1 MDPNIRLQK
10 SCPWTDPKL
19 KHSRKPDI
27 GIGIRASIL
36 GSEYY
41 GEYEG
46 HGQSKTAFELHCPGA
61 KFHGKMMKV
70 AKKYDMEPAVFME
83 ASTNGLTTS
92 ILYNCYGIDV
102 DTGHIYHCWIT
113 DRTIPLD
120 KFCQN
125 QESDKSRCSLATFCC
140 ILRAAM
146 HGLYLS
152 DCHFYNFG
160 ILLTENATEH
170 LVVII
175 DAGSRGILRD
185 ERWKKSAINNLIMK
199 KFWKWCKQECATN
212 IIIEKMW
219 QQNTIEQCLETAT
232 AAWQSWPFLTEARES
247 SCAIYHA
254 RLAKNA
260 LCRSQARSTS
270 AYKLMELVGQCKAED
285 QWNERFA
292 LVCYRES
299 EKLYSTLFSEQS
311 DILNE
316 LYERI
321 TRSRDEDVMVFWKR
335 LDEYRER
342 MLQSSE
348 ERSVTPQ
355 QALDMLASFKYNELW
370 YELTWQQQ
378 QSKRYRSVLNKIVH
392 DKAGWTHAAKAVME
406 YGLPKLDK
414 AKQLDDAT
422 EHIDA
427 LGEFAQ
433 DLAKWLQRFSSSM
446 RALRQTDE
454 YQKNY
459 QTSIEALQKKR
470 SK

>member
-102 DTGHIYHCWIT
+102 DTGRIYHCWIT

-125 QESDKSRCSLATFCC
+125 QESDKSRGSLATFCC

-152 DCHFYNFG
+152 DCHFYNFD

-175 DAGSRGILRD
+175 DAGSRGIIRD
-185 ERWKKSAINNLIMK
+185 ER
-199 KFWKWCKQECATN
+199 
-212 IIIEKMW
+212 
-219 QQNTIEQCLETAT
+219 
-232 AAWQSWPFLTEARES
+232 
-247 SCAIYHA
+247 
-254 RLAKNA
+254 
-260 LCRSQARSTS
+260 
-270 AYKLMELVGQCKAED
+270 
-285 QWNERFA
+285 
-292 LVCYRES
+292 
-299 EKLYSTLFSEQS
+299 
-311 DILNE
+311 
-316 LYERI
+316 
-321 TRSRDEDVMVFWKR
+321 
-335 LDEYRER
+335 
-342 MLQSSE
+342 
-348 ERSVTPQ
+348 
-355 QALDMLASFKYNELW
+355 
-370 YELTWQQQ
+370 
-378 QSKRYRSVLNKIVH
+378 
-392 DKAGWTHAAKAVME
+392 
-406 YGLPKLDK
+406 
-414 AKQLDDAT
+414 
-422 EHIDA
+422 
-427 LGEFAQ
+427 
-433 DLAKWLQRFSSSM
+433 
-446 RALRQTDE
+446 
-454 YQKNY
+454 
-459 QTSIEALQKKR
+459 
-470 SK
+470 